1 MAKQRA
7 LIIGGSVGGLFAAN
21 MLRSIGWD
29 AQVFERN
36 PDELSGRGAGIST
49 HPQLHAVTRRLGI
62 PFDDSMGIRVSSVV
76 FLDKTGRAYERRDTV
91 RLMSSW
97 GRVFR
102 SLRDCIPD
110 ETYHLGKSLV
120 RIEQGATSVTA
131 IFADGTRERGDIL
144 IGADGGRST
153 VRELFLPGLQPDY
166 AGYVAWRAKLD
177 ERDIPEPIRAELVA
191 NYTYCLPPGELFLAY
206 PVPGSNNETQP
217 GQRAYNIVWYR
228 PTTPERLADFCTD
241 ASGKCHGT
249 SIPPP
254 LLRPDVIAWAKAQ
267 ARSLVAPQ
275 VAEIFERDPR
285 PFFQAIFDFASP
297 KIVFGRVALLGD
309 AAFLVRPH
317 PGAGTTKCAMDA
329 ECLADSIAAHGID
342 AGLAHY
348 QRQQGAFGSGLVKQ
362 GQQDGSYISDQLKPR
377 EQRRNKDVSWG
388 VEDLMRDHDNRTA
401 QVNRIQVESKQA

>member
-21 MLRSIGWD
+21 MLRSTGWD

-36 PDELSGRGAGIST
+36 AEELSGRGAGIST
-49 HPQLHAVTRRLGI
+49 HPQLHAVTKRLGI
-62 PFDDSMGIRVSSVV
+62 PFDDSMGIRVNSVI

-91 RLMSSW
+91 RVMSSW

-110 ETYHLGKSLV
+110 DTYHLGKSLV
-120 RIEQGATSVTA
+120 RIEQDASGVIATFT
-131 IFADGTRERGDIL
+131 DGSRERGDIL

-206 PVPGSNNETQP
+206 PVPGSDNETQP

-241 ASGKCHGT
+241 ATGKCHGT

-267 ARSLVAPQ
+267 ARELVAPQ

-297 KIVFGRVALLGD
+297 QIVFGRVALLGD
-309 AAFLVRPH
+309 AAFTVRPH

-329 ECLADSIAAHGID
+329 ECLTDGIAAHGID
-342 AGLAHY
+342 AGLALY
-348 QRQQGAFGSGLVKQ
+348 QRQQGAFGAGLVKQ
-362 GQQDGSYISDQLKPR
+362 GRQDGSYITDQLKPR
-377 EQRRNKDVSWG
+377 EQRRNKDLSWG
-388 VEDLMRDHDNRTA
+388 VEDLMRDHDSRTA
-401 QVNRIQVESKQA
+401 QVNRIQEESKRV

>member
-49 HPQLHAVTRRLGI
+49 HPQLHAVTKRLGI
-62 PFDDSMGIRVSSVV
+62 PFDDSMGIRVNSVV
-76 FLDKTGRAYERRDTV
+76 FLDKTGRAYDKRDTV

-120 RIEQGATSVTA
+120 RVEQDANSVTA
-131 IFADGTRERGDIL
+131 IFADGAREQGDIL

-241 ASGKCHGT
+241 ATGKSHGT

-254 LLRPDVIAWAKAQ
+254 LLRPDVIAWGKAQ
-267 ARSLVAPQ
+267 ARELVAPQ

-297 KIVFGRVALLGD
+297 RIVFGRVALLGD

-348 QRQQGAFGSGLVKQ
+348 QRQQGAFGSSLVKQ

-377 EQRRNKDVSWG
+377 EQRRNKDTSWG
-388 VEDLMRDHDNRTA
+388 VDDLMRDHDNRTA
-401 QVNRIQVESKQA
+401 QVNRIQAESKRV